1 MREGNHLGGRNESSG
16 FDQLGRYDR
25 GWAGFEALLVDEE
38 ADLLPLCPEL
48 VFLSTHFKS
57 DAASNFL
64 VF

>member
-1 MREGNHLGGRNESSG
+1 MREGNHLGGRSESSG

-38 ADLLPLCPEL
+38 ADLLPFCPEL